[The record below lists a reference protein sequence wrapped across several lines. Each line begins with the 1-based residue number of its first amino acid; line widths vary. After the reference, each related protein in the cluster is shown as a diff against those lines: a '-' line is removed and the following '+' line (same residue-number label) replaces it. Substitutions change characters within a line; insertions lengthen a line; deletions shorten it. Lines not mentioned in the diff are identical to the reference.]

1 MRSRSPWGR
10 CKQAG
15 VCAAP
20 RPRAMR
26 IRWRRGAF
34 GDRSGAAVAEQ
45 PRETATGEAGTGPG
59 GARNLGVP
67 RAPWVNPDAP
77 HSEYVCNPT
86 PDREPRDH
94 PRPDTSRLSPPHAS
108 HTHPQRVPN
117 GGGQALRFGEQIRKA
132 CRFGEGWPG
141 DLRAIQLLLN
151 WRRQSPAS
159 PVRIAGTGVQ
169 RVRLS
174 FP

>member
-1 MRSRSPWGR
+1 MRSRRPWGR

-26 IRWRRGAF
+26 IRWRRGSF
-34 GDRSGAAVAEQ
+34 GDRLGAAVAEQ
-45 PRETATGEAGTGPG
+45 PREAATGEAGTGPG
-59 GARNLGVP
+59 GAKNLGVP
-67 RAPWVNPDAP
+67 RAPWVSPDAP

-94 PRPDTSRLSPPHAS
+94 PRPDTSRLSPSHPHSARPLRRRPGAALWG
-108 HTHPQRVPN
+108 TDPQSLQVWGRLARGPA
-117 GGGQALRFGEQIRKA
+117 GH
-132 CRFGEGWPG
+132 
-141 DLRAIQLLLN
+141 LLLN